1 MRYQQI
7 SCILL
12 LILLGVRLSSAQSN
26 RRIYPIAFYNLENLY
41 DTVKDSTINDDEFT
55 PTGANAWTET
65 KYQQKIKNMAR
76 AIRAIGSPASN
87 LGPIALGVAEIENR
101 RVLEDLTKDP
111 QLRDLGLKIVHHDS
125 PDRRGVDVGFL
136 YNPAFF
142 TPFRDTVYP
151 FYLPE
156 NPGFKTRDQLLV
168 SGTIAGDTIHII
180 VNHWP
185 SRYGNKSSELREFA
199 AGITKGICDSL
210 YRENPEAKIIVMGD
224 LNDDPNNKSVKE
236 VLQAKKNP
244 QDVPAQGLYNT
255 MWKFYDQGIGSLGYQ
270 GQWNLFDQIIISK
283 PLLENKNNGLRFAK
297 AEIFNRDFLVQ
308 QEGRRGKNKGY
319 PHRTFSGGVFING
332 YSDHFPT
339 LIYLVKQ

>member
-1 MRYQQI
+1 MNYKHI

-12 LILLGVRLSSAQSN
+12 LLLFAVNPSFAQTN
-26 RRIYPIAFYNLENLY
+26 RRVYPIAFYNLENLY
-41 DTVKDSTINDDEFT
+41 DAVKDSSINDDEFT
-55 PTGANAWTET
+55 PKGANTWTEA

-76 AIRAIGSPASN
+76 AIRAIGSPSSN

-101 RVLEDLTKDP
+101 RVLEDLTRDP
-111 QLRDLGLKIVHHDS
+111 QLRELGLKIIHHDS

-136 YNPAFF
+136 YNPEFF
-142 TPFRDTVYP
+142 TPYRDQAYS
-151 FYLPE
+151 FHLPE
-156 NPGFKTRDQLLV
+156 NPGFKTRDQLLI
-168 SGTIAGDTIHII
+168 SGTIAGDTVHII

-185 SRYGNKSSELREFA
+185 SRYGNKSSGLREFA

-210 YRENPEAKIIVMGD
+210 YRENPEAKIIIMGD
-224 LNDDPNNKSVKE
+224 LNDDPKDKSVKD

-244 QDVPAQGLYNT
+244 QDVPTQGLFNT
-255 MWKFYDQGIGSLGYQ
+255 MWKFYDKGIGSLGYQ
-270 GQWNLFDQIIISK
+270 GQWNLFDQIIISR
-283 PLLENKNNGLRFAK
+283 PLLDNKNKGLRFVK

-308 QEGRRGKNKGY
+308 QEGRNKGY

-339 LIYLVKQ
+339 LIYLVK

>member
-1 MRYQQI
+1 MNYKHI

-12 LILLGVRLSSAQSN
+12 LLLFAAHPSFAQTN
-26 RRIYPIAFYNLENLY
+26 RRVYPIAFYNLENLY
-41 DTVKDSTINDDEFT
+41 DAVKDSSINDDEFT
-55 PTGANAWTET
+55 PKGANTWTET

-76 AIRAIGSPASN
+76 AIRAIGSPSSS
-87 LGPIALGVAEIENR
+87 LGPVALGVAEIENR

-111 QLRDLGLKIVHHDS
+111 QLRDLRLAIVHHDS

-136 YNPAFF
+136 YNPEFF
-142 TPFRDTVYP
+142 TPYRDQAYP
-151 FYLPE
+151 FNLPE
-156 NPGFKTRDQLLV
+156 NPGFKTRDQLLI
-168 SGTIAGDTIHII
+168 SGTIAGDTVHII

-210 YRENPEAKIIVMGD
+210 YRENSEAKIIIMGD
-224 LNDDPNNKSVKE
+224 LNDDPKDKSVKE

-255 MWKFYDQGIGSLGYQ
+255 MWKFYDKGIGSLGYQ
-270 GQWNLFDQIIISK
+270 GQWNLFDQIIISR
-283 PLLENKNNGLRFAK
+283 PLLDNKNKGLRFVK

-308 QEGRRGKNKGY
+308 QEGRNKGY

-339 LIYLVKQ
+339 LIYLVK

>member
-1 MRYQQI
+1 MNYKHI

-12 LILLGVRLSSAQSN
+12 LLLFAVHPSFAQSN
-26 RRIYPIAFYNLENLY
+26 RRVYPIAFYNLENLY
-41 DTVKDSTINDDEFT
+41 DPVKDSTINDDEFT
-55 PTGANAWTET
+55 PKGANTWTEA

-76 AIRAIGSPASN
+76 AIRAIGSPSSS

-101 RVLEDLTKDP
+101 RVLEDLTRDP
-111 QLRDLGLKIVHHDS
+111 QLRELGLKIVHHDS

-136 YNPAFF
+136 YNPEFF
-142 TPFRDTVYP
+142 TPFNDRVHP
-151 FYLPE
+151 FNLPE

-168 SGTIAGDTIHII
+168 SGTIAGDTVHIL

-210 YRENPEAKIIVMGD
+210 YRENPEAKIIIMGD
-224 LNDDPNNKSVKE
+224 LNDDPKDKSVRE

-255 MWKFYDQGIGSLGYQ
+255 MWKFYDKGIGSLGYQ
-270 GQWNLFDQIIISK
+270 GQWNLFDQIIISR
-283 PLLENKNNGLRFAK
+283 PLLDNKNKGLRFVK

-308 QEGRRGKNKGY
+308 QEGRNKGY

-339 LIYLVKQ
+339 LIYLVK